1 MNNGLE
7 FPGVLDAL
15 VHDSASG
22 KAILAMYERRPWEGA
37 DQQLSQLQDKLNAY
51 LSFALD
57 GEMTEAFPQLAGQPL
72 EIQLRTVHE
81 IDLRAA
87 DLIRRMREQL
97 AFQKIGFE
105 VIQATPEEL
114 DGQSS
119 GGGSCGC
126 QCDCG

>member
-1 MNNGLE
+1 MKNGLE

-15 VHDSASG
+15 VHDSAAG
-22 KAILAMYERRPWEGA
+22 KAILAMYERRPWEGG
-37 DQQLSQLQDKLNAY
+37 DQQLGQLQDKMNSY

-97 AFQKIGFE
+97 AFQQIGFE
-105 VIQATPEEL
+105 VIQTSAEEM
-114 DGQSS
+114 DGPAE

-126 QCDCG
+126 QCC